1 MEETK
6 DEQVDHGGRV
16 FEIGKGEDE
25 VPTTEKVPSRSSSPN
40 GKESD
45 DRNHIMFLKEDRL
58 HATKAEMGEVRE
70 ENERLK
76 TILGQIIKGYQSLET
91 KFFDIVQQE
100 QAKTANH
107 NHGVEESELVSLSLG
122 MSSREHK
129 KETKTNSSS
138 EEKANDKID
147 EQGLA
152 LGLGCGFDGSN
163 YTEPSDCRTNL
174 SSENSLEESKEDAK
188 ETWPP
193 GKITKSLNSKGGD
206 SEVSPQPPAKRA
218 RVSVRARCDAPT
230 VQRCAEDMSILITTY
245 EGTHNHPLPVSATAM
260 ASTTSAAASMLIS
273 GSSTSDI
280 SSTVT
285 ANATMNLHDLNFGL
299 PMNSSTSRSPY
310 YQQNP
315 SILSAPHP
323 TITLDLTAPSPFNT
337 SQIKPPSIFSSSSF
351 GLSSYNKNPNP
362 FNQSYLPKSNTASSS
377 SWLSSSSN
385 MLTDTLAKVITSD
398 PSFQS
403 ALVAA
408 ISSYVGA
415 QGGSA
420 FQGSQT
426 GAQHGLMKRGE
437 QLASASTSA
446 RPTSSSHP
454 NLHHHQNGLNLMF
467 LQPNSMAFLSSHSS
481 STASASAMD
490 NAKYKIS

>member
-1 MEETK
+1 
-6 DEQVDHGGRV
+6 
-16 FEIGKGEDE
+16 
-25 VPTTEKVPSRSSSPN
+25 
-40 GKESD
+40 
-45 DRNHIMFLKEDRL
+45 MFLKEDRL

-100 QAKTANH
+100 QAKKSIEIPSANH

-122 MSSREHK
+122 MSARERK
-129 KETKTNSSS
+129 KETKTNLSS
-138 EEKANDKID
+138 EEKADDKID

-206 SEVSPQPPAKRA
+206 GEVSPQPPAKRA

-230 VQRCAEDMSILITTY
+230 MNDGCQWRKYGQKTAKGNPCPRAYYRCTVSPACPVRKQVQRCAEDMSILVTTY

-280 SSTVT
+280 SSTVAT
-285 ANATMNLHDLNFGL
+285 NATMNLHDLNFGL
-299 PMNSSTSRSPY
+299 PMNSSTSRSLY

-315 SILSAPHP
+315 SILSTPSHP
-323 TITLDLTAPSPFNT
+323 TITLDLTAPSFNT

-362 FNQSYLPKSNTASSS
+362 FNQSYLPKSNTTASSS

-385 MLTDTLAKVITSD
+385 MLTDTLAKAITSD

-408 ISSYVGA
+408 ISSHVGA

-420 FQGSQT
+420 FLGSQT
-426 GAQHGLMKRGE
+426 GGQHGLMKRGE

-454 NLHHHQNGLNLMF
+454 NLHHHQSGLNLMF